1 MKFINCKRIVDQ
13 RFSIMKPEVSDLL
26 YVYQILCFMNKVD
39 INHTTNIDINID
51 VLNDP
56 LELVKS
62 LTSSSYNDLTCIETK
77 TSRSRYDCYLYKM
90 REDKTKQLYELYID
104 KERLS
109 ELYNNIYEYQQ
120 IASARISHAIQYMIR
135 EKLKSDIFPELTLSD
150 LINTSSNKP
159 NKIFLHSKYI
169 KTLIPE
175 SAIIDDKR
183 VNRDEL
189 LKWFDITVYQS
200 YFKHGSDVNHIAN
213 VKLTHQAVIYINCI
227 MQNDSTLPEKLKEI
241 FQRRGLLLP
250 KRPYSEKEVAKK
262 VIYFSISESAAF
274 LDTKEITNNK
284 IDNQADTIYTSHL
297 EFITDSRLDD
307 YLKFAVN
314 ENGNNPIVNGK
325 IKFIQEKK

>member
-26 YVYQILCFMNKVD
+26 YAYQILCFMNKVD

-77 TSRSRYDCYLYKM
+77 TSRSRYDCYSYKM

-135 EKLKSDIFPELTLSD
+135 EKLKVDKSDIFPEL
-150 LINTSSNKP
+150 
-159 NKIFLHSKYI
+159 
-169 KTLIPE
+169 
-175 SAIIDDKR
+175 
-183 VNRDEL
+183 
-189 LKWFDITVYQS
+189 
-200 YFKHGSDVNHIAN
+200 
-213 VKLTHQAVIYINCI
+213 
-227 MQNDSTLPEKLKEI
+227 TLPEKLKEI